1 MGFHWNQC
9 GARLSQSVWIFRTCC
24 FPQPP
29 PMEERGDPEF
39 DETQHVYI
47 PWKSG
52 DNARH
57 DHIEIWTRRSPFLS
71 VSRACLSTLVFFL
84 GNVEGR
90 WIPFL
95 LFFKKVLDSLHFTL
109 KVQDHIPRHQKH
121 TATSSL
127 RVCLLFFNF
136 NFILQCFIYQ
146 KIILFF
152 NACYSVN
159 FKNLWTSLIQKPKS
173 AIIFSF
179 IK

>member
-1 MGFHWNQC
+1 MAPVSPRVFEFLEPV
-9 GARLSQSVWIFRTCC
+9 AFLSRHPWRNEGILNSMR
-24 FPQPP
+24 
-29 PMEERGDPEF
+29 
-39 DETQHVYI
+39 QHVYI

-127 RVCLLFFNF
+127 RMRLLFFNF
-136 NFILQCFIYQ
+136 NFILQCFLYQ

-152 NACYSVN
+152 NVCVIVWIS
-159 FKNLWTSLIQKPKS
+159 KISELH
-173 AIIFSF
+173 
-179 IK
+179 